1 MNNDYWLARWRDNQT
16 GWHQPEI
23 NAHLQEFWG
32 RVECAAEAPVF
43 VPLCGKSRDM
53 LWLRGQGH
61 PVLGVEVSG
70 LAVEAFFADQGLN
83 AEVTE
88 EGPFLRHARDGVE
101 LLQGDLFQLT
111 TQQLAGVGAVYDR
124 ASLVALTPELR
135 ERYAEHLQRIVP
147 PHAHILL
154 VSMEY
159 DQGKKEGPPFSVAEA
174 EVRGH
179 YEGRY
184 TVEKLFDKEIID
196 ENPRYRGFGI
206 DSLREVVYHLTP
218 KS

>member
-16 GWHQPEI
+16 GWHQAEI

-32 RVECAAEAPVF
+32 RLDCAAGARVF
-43 VPLCGKSRDM
+43 VPLCGKSQDM

-61 PVLGVEVSG
+61 GVLGVEVSDQ
-70 LAVEAFFADQGLN
+70 AVEAFFADNELT
-83 AEVTE
+83 AEHSM
-88 EGPFLRHARDGVE
+88 EGEFQRVACDRVD
-101 LLQGDLFQLT
+101 LLQGDFFKLT
-111 TQQLAGVGAVYDR
+111 ADHLADIGAVYDR

-135 ERYAEHLQRIVP
+135 KRYAGHLQSIVP
-147 PHAHILL
+147 AGAQILL

-174 EVRGH
+174 EVREH

-184 TVEKLFDKEIID
+184 SVEKLFDKEIID

-218 KS
+218 NQ

>member
-1 MNNDYWLARWRDNQT
+1 MNNDYWLARWRDEQT
-16 GWHQPEI
+16 GWHQAEV

-32 RVECAAEAPVF
+32 RIHCAAEARVF

-61 PVLGVEVSG
+61 PVLGVEVSE
-70 LAVEAFFADQGLN
+70 LAVEAFFTDHGLD
-83 AEVTE
+83 AVC
-88 EGPFLRHARDGVE
+88 HQDGDFQRCSCDHVE
-101 LLQGDLFQLT
+101 LLQGDFFHLT
-111 TQQLAGVGAVYDR
+111 AERLHGVGAVYDR
-124 ASLVALTPELR
+124 ASLVALPPQLR

-147 PHAHILL
+147 ARSHILL

-159 DQGKKEGPPFSVAEA
+159 DQSRKEGPPFSVGEE

-179 YEGRY
+179 YEARY
-184 TVEKLFDKEIID
+184 RVEKLFEKEIID

-206 DSLREVVYHLTP
+206 DSMLEVVYHLTP
-218 KS
+218 R

>member
-1 MNNDYWLARWRDNQT
+1 MNNDYWLARWRDNMT

-32 RVECAAEAPVF
+32 RLGCPADAQVF

-61 PVLGVEVSG
+61 PVLGVEVSAK
-70 LAVEAFFADQGLN
+70 AVEEFFAENELEASRSD
-83 AEVTE
+83 
-88 EGPFLRHARDGVE
+88 DGAFRCAAQDRVA
-101 LLQGDLFQLT
+101 LLQGDFFA
-111 TQQLAGVGAVYDR
+111 LAAEHLAAVGAVYDR

-135 ERYAEHLQRIVP
+135 KRYADHLQAIVP
-147 PHAHILL
+147 ADAQILL

-159 DQGKKEGPPFSVAEA
+159 DQRKKEGPPFCVAED
-174 EVRGH
+174 EVRAH

-206 DSLREVVYHLTP
+206 DSLREVVYHLIP